1 MAWFV
6 IAILVA
12 GQLLT
17 KLRKKEKP
25 EPTISQPVI
34 EDPQVRSIEKH
45 PKARPVG
52 WFSVLGNLAAV
63 VAALAAIAA
72 LCINVQEVQQMKA
85 EVVELQRNNRL
96 SAIPRLGFV
105 RVMAPTANYPTPG
118 LYLVN
123 RGQGLAILE
132 TYRVYVDGQ
141 VVPEGWK
148 FATSMLELDKIP
160 GFRVS
165 TPVETLPGQ
174 ESSMMWVEFDS
185 TSFTINHQKAFVGAL
200 SRLRIEMKY
209 TSVYGGEFVVVL
221 EEYSQ
226 Y

>member
-6 IAILVA
+6 IAVLVA

-34 EDPQVRSIEKH
+34 ENPQVRSIEKH
-45 PKARPVG
+45 PKARPVE
-52 WFSVLGNLAAV
+52 WFSVLGNLV
-63 VAALAAIAA
+63 VALVAIAA
-72 LCINVQEVQQMKA
+72 LFINVQEVQQMKA
-85 EVVELQRNNRL
+85 ELVELQRNNRL

-105 RVMAPTANYPTPG
+105 RVMAPTADYPTPG

-148 FATSMLELDKIP
+148 FATSMLELDKLP

-174 ESSMMWVEFDS
+174 ESSVMWVEFDS
-185 TSFTINHQKAFVGAL
+185 TSFTIDHQKAFVGAL

-226 Y
+226 